1 MPSVRNQGPAT
12 PDETSKVQ
20 SVLMRT
26 RYGSSPW
33 VHALTAPRPVSPRF
47 RGDRTADVVVI
58 GAGITGCAVAYAC
71 AKAGL
76 DTVVL
81 EAARIGQGSSGRGAG
96 LLAVD
101 PGPSFRDVVAAHG
114 LRDARHVFQAWRR
127 GAAEGEALLRRLRI
141 SCQLTLRDSV
151 VIARDDDARHL
162 HREFDARH
170 TAGLGLS
177 WQTPRWLQTKTKL
190 SLAGGIRVPGGFTLD
205 PYRACLGLAFAGAR
219 RGAAYFEQSPVT
231 KVRFTRTEADVIT
244 ARGTI
249 RAGTVVVTTGSATAP
264 FKPLQRHFTRRET
277 YCVLTEPIA
286 ASVRKQLADPA
297 LVLADGVTHPHLM
310 RWAAGDRLLIGGA
323 DQDETS
329 AKAKPAVLV
338 QRTGQLMYHLLMKYP
353 MISGLRPEYGW
364 DATYGDSS
372 DGLMYVGAHRNYP
385 HHLFAL
391 GGSGSV
397 TGAFVASRIVLDALR
412 STSDKTDRVFG
423 WTR

>member
-1 MPSVRNQGPAT
+1 
-12 PDETSKVQ
+12 
-20 SVLMRT
+20 MRT
-26 RYGSSPW
+26 RYGLSPW

-47 RGDRTADVVVI
+47 RGDRTADVVVV

-101 PGPSFRDVVAAHG
+101 PGPTFRDIVAAHG
-114 LRDARHVFQAWRR
+114 LRDARNVFQSWRR

-141 SCQLTLRDSV
+141 SCQLAPRDTLV
-151 VIARDDDARHL
+151 VARDDDARDL
-162 HREFDARH
+162 RREFDARH
-170 TAGLGLS
+170 AAGLGLS
-177 WQTPRWLQTKTKL
+177 WQTPRQLQTKAKFNV
-190 SLAGGIRVPGGFTLD
+190 AAGIRVPGGLTLD
-205 PYRACLGLAFAGAR
+205 PYRACLGLATAGAR
-219 RGAAYFEQSPVT
+219 RGAVYFEQSPVT

-277 YCVLTEPIA
+277 YCVLTESVS

-297 LVLADGVTHPHLM
+297 LVLADRLTRPHLM

-323 DQDETS
+323 DQDETRV
-329 AKAKPAVLV
+329 KAKPAVLV
-338 QRTGQLMYHLLMKYP
+338 QRTGQLMYQLLMMYP
-353 MISGLRPEYGW
+353 VISGLRPEYGW

-397 TGAFVASRIVLDALR
+397 TGAFVASRIVLDALGGAP
-412 STSDKTDRVFG
+412 DKADRVFG
-423 WTR
+423 WSR